1 MTALFGVGVLY
12 GVLISQLHDRQ
23 EIAPVKVEGIN
34 HSAWHYLAFWGIAGV
49 VLGQALPYFDTLW
62 SAPLDSDIEDEE
74 EEQQQQQRR
83 QRGNGGWNDVVRS
96 IGAFVGVAFAIRK
109 LPWQS
114 TLQLSLTLALSNPAI
129 WYLIDRTPPGLVL
142 SSAISVTG
150 TAILLGISPEL
161 VPGPSPAQLL
171 QGHVSRHSGLNATT
185 KSVPTQ
191 DLVAGIFSQE
201 SVGVATWIAS
211 VLFVSCVCFG
221 NIGRRLAPSKTL

>member
-1 MTALFGVGVLY
+1 M
-12 GVLISQLHDRQ
+12 
-23 EIAPVKVEGIN
+23 
-34 HSAWHYLAFWGIAGV
+34 
-49 VLGQALPYFDTLW
+49 
-62 SAPLDSDIEDEE
+62 
-74 EEQQQQQRR
+74 
-83 QRGNGGWNDVVRS
+83 RS